1 MFIMK
6 CNSIIRLLFA
16 ALILYSNAAY
26 AQTMISGKV
35 VDESGIPLPGV
46 NILEMNTSN
55 GTVSDVDGNYSLDVQ
70 DKATVV
76 FSFIGYIKLEVPVNG
91 RTTINITMVLDATG
105 LDEVVVVGYGTQKR
119 SDVTG
124 AVTSLSSEFLED
136 RPIINI
142 EEALQGQVPGLSVSS
157 TGGQPGAA
165 TKMNI
170 RGISSVS
177 GSSQPLIVIDGFP
190 MNEVPTS
197 GGGNLEQFSSQIGSF
212 AYINPDDIES
222 VEVLK
227 DASATAIYGNRGAN
241 GVILITT
248 KQGRRGKSGI
258 TFSTYFG
265 SQIMDRRI
273 DVMNFSD
280 YVKYQ
285 QATTPNNRLFTA
297 ADGTLYDFPDADQ
310 MNLDWQDEIYRR
322 GSTQNYSLSLQGQNE
337 ATSYSFS
344 ASYNKNESVLIATN
358 FEKLTARMALDHK
371 FTDKVTVGTNIT
383 YSNIKNNGVP
393 TDGREGTAAGIII
406 GALAEN
412 PFRMDNNTQARF
424 RRAGVPQQ
432 FIDNF
437 ISAHLSNPDNIANNT
452 LLDKN
457 INRVIGNLYADIAL
471 TEWLS
476 FRSTLGLDFYTLTDQ
491 QFYSSQTPW
500 GNLNNGIATA
510 ANNNARNLINEN
522 YFTFSKS
529 FDAHRINL
537 VTGFSYQE
545 STSDFHRTEARSFQN
560 EILGYNSLQGAS
572 EFLSSSSA
580 DNQVLL
586 SYLGRANYSYDDRYL
601 ATFTYRRDGTSR
613 FQNNKWG
620 DFYSGALAWNMSNE
634 AFLENSN
641 LISTLKLRT
650 SLGQVGNANIPVQ
663 GALLDQQFS
672 NYTFNGVVAN
682 GVSPQNLENQD
693 LTWETTTQ
701 YNVGVDF
708 GLFYNAI
715 NFTADYFVKN
725 TTDLLLLAPVSISTG
740 FSQGWFNIGEIQN
753 SGFELSVDYRYN
765 RRRGLAWNSRL
776 NFSAIQSEIKALG
789 NDAEPIYIDVNF
801 DAISTDEIILQ
812 VGGSI
817 NDLYG
822 YRTAGVYLPSDFNP
836 DGTPV
841 EGVPTA
847 GAGEQAGDIRYVDL
861 SGPDG
866 VPDGV
871 IDGFD
876 RTIIGNT
883 LPDIF
888 GAWNNSFSYKGIE
901 LDVILQYSIG
911 NDVFNA
917 TNTRIASF
925 PGGDQN
931 QTSNWLDRWTPENP
945 NSAQYARVPSLR
957 PADYLVEDGSFLRL
971 QTVRVGYN
979 LPLKWIAPIR
989 MKSAKIYFAANN
1001 LAVFTKYTGYDP
1013 EVTSNQVDFRYP
1025 FVQGFDYGGF
1035 PRAKTFVAGL
1045 NVQF

>member
-1 MFIMK
+1 MK
-6 CNSIIRLLFA
+6 YNSIIRLWFA
-16 ALILYSNAAY
+16 ALLLFSNVAY
-26 AQTMISGKV
+26 AQTIISGSV
-35 VDESGIPLPGV
+35 VDESGISLPGV
-46 NILEMNTSN
+46 NVLEMNTTN
-55 GTVSDVDGNYSLDVQ
+55 GTATDVDGNYTLKVQ
-70 DKATVV
+70 DNATIV
-76 FSFIGYIKLEVPVNG
+76 FSYIGFAELEVPVNG
-91 RTTINITMVLDATG
+91 RTTINITMAPDATG
-105 LDEVVVVGYGTQKR
+105 LEEVVVVGYGTQKR

-124 AVTSLSSEFLED
+124 AVTSLNSEFLED
-136 RPIINI
+136 RPITNI
-142 EEALQGQVPGLSVSS
+142 EEALQGQVPGLSISS

-170 RGISSVS
+170 RGVSSVS

-190 MNEVPTS
+190 MNQVPTS

-248 KQGRRGKSGI
+248 KQGRKGKSGI

-265 SQIMDRRI
+265 SQVMDKRI
-273 DVMNFSD
+273 DVMSFGD

-285 QATTPNNRLFTA
+285 QALRPNNRLFTA
-297 ADGTLYDFPDADQ
+297 ADGTLYNFPDADQ

-337 ATSYSFS
+337 TTSYSFS
-344 ASYNKNESVLIATN
+344 SSYNKNESVLMATN
-358 FEKLTARMALDHK
+358 FEKLTARLALDHQ
-371 FTDKVTVGTNIT
+371 FTKNVTLGTNIT
-383 YSNIKNNGVP
+383 YSRIVNNGVP
-393 TDGREGTAAGIII
+393 TDGREGTAAGIVI
-406 GALAEN
+406 GALAED

-432 FIDNF
+432 FIDNYT
-437 ISAHLSNPDNIANNT
+437 SAHLSNPDNIANNT

-457 INRVIGNLYADIAL
+457 INRVIANTYANITL
-471 TEWLS
+471 SEWLS

-491 QFYSSQTPW
+491 QFYSSETPW

-510 ANNNARNLINEN
+510 ANNNARNLVNEN
-522 YFTFSKS
+522 YFTISKT

-537 VTGFSYQE
+537 VTGFSYQK
-545 STSDFHRTEARSFQN
+545 TISDFHRAEARSFQN

-572 EFLSSSSA
+572 EYLNSSSA
-580 DNQVLL
+580 DELVLL
-586 SYLGRANYSYDDRYL
+586 SYLGRVNYSYDERYL

-613 FQNNKWG
+613 FQKNKWG
-620 DFYSGALAWNMSNE
+620 DFYSGALAWNIGNE
-634 AFLENSN
+634 AFLENSR
-641 LISTLKLRT
+641 LVSTLKLRA
-650 SLGQVGNANIPVQ
+650 SVGQVGNSSVPVQ

-672 NYTFNGVVAN
+672 NYTFNGTVVN
-682 GVSPQNLENQD
+682 GVSPQNLENQN

-701 YNVGVDF
+701 SNVGVDF
-708 GLFYNAI
+708 GILNNAV

-725 TTDLLLLAPVSISTG
+725 TTDLLLLTPVSISTG
-740 FSQGWFNIGEIQN
+740 FAQGWFNIGEIQN
-753 SGFELSVDYRYN
+753 TGFELSVGYGYRSK
-765 RRRGLAWNSRL
+765 GGFAWNSKL
-776 NFSAIQSEIKALG
+776 NFSTVQSEIKALS
-789 NDAEPIYIDVNF
+789 NDGEPIYIDVNF
-801 DAISTDEIILQ
+801 DAISTDEVILQ

-822 YRTAGVYLPSDFNP
+822 YRTDGIYLPGDFNP
-836 DGTPV
+836 DGTPAD
-841 EGVPTA
+841 GVPTA
-847 GAGEQAGDIRYVDL
+847 GAGEQAGDIKYKDL

-876 RTIIGNT
+876 RTVLGNT
-883 LPDIF
+883 MPEIY
-888 GAWNNSFSYKGIE
+888 GAWNNGFSYKGIE
-901 LDVILQYSIG
+901 LDVILQYSYG
-911 NDVFNA
+911 NEVFNA
-917 TNTRIASF
+917 TNTRISSF
-925 PGGDQN
+925 PGGGQN

-945 NSAQYARVPSLR
+945 NSTQYARVPSLR
-957 PADYLVEDGSFLRL
+957 PADYLVEDGSFIRL
-971 QTVRVGYN
+971 QTVRIGYN

-989 MKSAKIYFAANN
+989 MKSAKVYLAANN
-1001 LAVFTKYTGYDP
+1001 LAIFTNYTGYDP
-1013 EVTSNQVDFRYP
+1013 EVTSNQVDYRYP

-1045 NVQF
+1045 NIQF